1 MEEANRVSG
10 LIVDCALTVHKKL
23 GPGLL
28 ESVYKACLID
38 ELVSRGLDVKVEVP
52 MPVVYKER
60 KLQAGYRLDVLVNNL
75 VIVEIKAVE
84 ALAQI
89 HEAQVL
95 TYLKLSGHH
104 LALLLN
110 FNVPLMK
117 EGIRRFIM

>member
-1 MEEANRVSG
+1 MDEANRVSR
-10 LIVDCALTVHKKL
+10 IVVDAAVTVHKKL

-52 MPVVYKER
+52 MPVIYNER
-60 KLQAGYRLDVLVNNL
+60 KLPAGYRLDMLVNGVL
-75 VIVEIKAVE
+75 IVEIKAVE
-84 ALAQI
+84 ALASI

-95 TYLKLSGHH
+95 TYLKLSGHR

-110 FNVPLMK
+110 FNVPLMRD
-117 EGIRRFIM
+117 GIKRLIM